1 MKVRRPAALAVL
13 GLIAASALACP
24 LLPADGQRLDAGPM
38 QLAWRTE
45 PAKIVA
51 GQMFVLLLTLC
62 PVDATLSAVDATM
75 PQHGHGMN
83 YRPSLQ
89 ALGSGR
95 WRAEGLLW
103 HMSGAWQ
110 LRLDVEHAGRAQ
122 TLRQQVLLP

>member
-62 PVDATLSAVDATM
+62 PADATLIAVDATM